1 MWEGPAPCRVG
12 PPEWCKKAGWAKN
25 MQASKQASSITS
37 YLLLLWLYLVIEYNL
52 RVVRGNKLFL
62 SLGVFS

>member
-25 MQASKQASSITS
+25 MQASKQASKQHYFISSSALT
-37 YLLLLWLYLVIEYNL
+37 LLSDRI
-52 RVVRGNKLFL
+52 
-62 SLGVFS
+62 